1 MIKETQYIN
10 IRNILDRLLRHPLLQ
25 DTTLEQV
32 IQYTLDFIGVFG
44 LPDMYLDKQETIAI
58 QDFRGKLPC
67 DCISINQVK
76 ECETNKCL
84 RSMTDSFA
92 PRNIIDKTTGYK
104 YMSEPTFKTQGQIIY
119 TSFEEGT
126 ILISYKS
133 IPVDSEGYPMLP
145 NNSIFLRALE
155 AFIKKELFTVLFDMG
170 KIQLPVLQNT
180 QQQYS
185 WLAGQL
191 QSEYTIPS
199 ISEMESIKNGWC
211 TLIQR
216 VSEFNDGF
224 NSMGNREYLK
234 LQ

>member
-1 MIKETQYIN
+1 MIKEIQYIN

-32 IQYTLDFIGVFG
+32 IQYTLDFIGTFG
-44 LPDMYLDKQETIAI
+44 MPKMYQDKQSTISI
-58 QDFRGKLPC
+58 NDFRGQLPC
-67 DCISINQVK
+67 DCIAINQIK
-76 ECETNKCL
+76 ECESGKCL

-92 PRNIIDKTTGYK
+92 PREIMDRTTAEK
-104 YMSEPTFKTQGQIIY
+104 YVQELTFKTQGQIIY
-119 TSFEEGT
+119 TSFKNGN

-133 IPVDSEGYPMLP
+133 IPIDPEGYPLLP
-145 NNSIFLRALE
+145 NNSVFLRALE

-170 KIQLPVLQNT
+170 KIQPAVLQNT
-180 QQQYS
+180 QQQYA

-199 ISEMESIKNGWC
+199 ISEMESLKNMWC

-224 NSMGNREYLK
+224 NSLGNKEYFK